1 MIKGI
6 RFLLVLCLL
15 LTINNKL
22 VSQNSLNS
30 RIKISIEQLVLPD
43 GKPII
48 KYEINRRY
56 LTIYKSKIEVFSR
69 KLNKVQIDSLN
80 LIIEK
85 IDLTKINNYY
95 SSGYLDGVVWTFNFE
110 SKENLKTVRLDN
122 YYLPEFGSLVEY
134 LNRQLP
140 KKRRFITF
148 NQFNIK
154 KNYTEQN

>member
-1 MIKGI
+1 MIKGV

-22 VSQNSLNS
+22 ISQDSLNS
-30 RIKISIEQLVLPD
+30 RIKISIEQLVLLE

-56 LTIYKSKIEVFSR
+56 LTIYKSKIEVLSK
-69 KLNKVQIDSLN
+69 KLNRGQIDSLN
-80 LIIEK
+80 LIINK
-85 IDLTKINNYY
+85 INLTKINNYY

-110 SKENLKTVRLDN
+110 SKGSLKTIILDN
-122 YYLPEFGSLVEY
+122 YYLPEFDSLVEY

-140 KKRRFITF
+140 KKRRYITLD
-148 NQFNIK
+148 QFNIK
-154 KNYTEQN
+154 KNTTELN

>member
-6 RFLLVLCLL
+6 KFLIVLCLS
-15 LTINNKL
+15 LTINDKL
-22 VSQNSLNS
+22 VSQDSLYS
-30 RIKISIEQLVLPD
+30 RTKISIEQLVLPE

-56 LTIYKSKIEVFSR
+56 LTIYKSKTEIFSR
-69 KLNKVQIDSLN
+69 KLNRVQIDSLN
-80 LIIEK
+80 LLIEK

-110 SKENLKTVRLDN
+110 SKESLKTIRLDN
-122 YYLPEFGSLVEY
+122 YYLPELGSLVEY

-140 KKRRFITF
+140 NKRRYITF

-154 KNYTEQN
+154 KNYKEQN